1 MPGQR
6 KRPPSRHPLDRLF
19 PPPAG
24 LPDSGRKR
32 LTWAKRCLTASRRA
46 LPDFVIIGAQ
56 RAGTT
61 SLYSHLCEHP
71 DVVPAYCKEVHY
83 FDVNSDRG
91 EGWYRAHFPLRSE
104 LEGGRIT
111 GEATPR
117 YLVHPG
123 ADERL
128 RALCPSA
135 KLIVLLRNPAERALS
150 HYFFLYGKDAPLSEF
165 RESVEREVDVIAS
178 GAPDDGAKAYLRR
191 GLYVEQLERWL
202 RLFPRE
208 QLLVLQSER
217 FLAERRETVA
227 RVQQFL
233 ALREVLE
240 EEYRRLH
247 ATSYPELDPSLRSWL
262 SEFFQPHNERL
273 YQLLS
278 ERYDWS

>member
-1 MPGQR
+1 M
-6 KRPPSRHPLDRLF
+6 
-19 PPPAG
+19 
-24 LPDSGRKR
+24 
-32 LTWAKRCLTASRRA
+32 
-46 LPDFVIIGAQ
+46 IIGAQ

-71 DVVPAYCKEVHY
+71 DVVPAFCKEVHY
-83 FDVNSDRG
+83 FDVNSDRD
-91 EGWYRAHFPLRSE
+91 EGWYRAHFPLRFE

-128 RALCPSA
+128 RSLCPSA

-150 HYFFLYGKDAPLSEF
+150 HYYFLYGKDAPLMEF
-165 RESVEREVDVIAS
+165 RDAVEREAETISS
-178 GAPDDGAKAYLRR
+178 GETRDETKAYLRR
-191 GLYVEQLERWL
+191 GIYVDQLMRWL

-217 FLAERRETVA
+217 FLEKRRETVA

-233 ALREVLE
+233 GLREVLE
-240 EEYRRLH
+240 TEYRRLH
-247 ATSYPELDPSLRSWL
+247 TTAYPEIDPTLRCWL
-262 SEFFQPHNERL
+262 SDFFRPHNERL
-273 YQLLS
+273 YEHLG
-278 ERYDWS
+278 ETYDWD